1 MIQFENK
8 NAFSNITFESNMPF
22 ALRFMI
28 DQDINGMQWIQIRKG
43 GYILRN
49 EKNKKSTCQFEF
61 DVEDF
66 NDLESIPLN
75 IDSKIAPLRIMS
87 FDIEC

>member
-1 MIQFENK
+1 
-8 NAFSNITFESNMPF
+8 MPF

-28 DQDINGMQWIQIRKG
+28 DQDINGMQWIQIKKKG
-43 GYILRN
+43 YKLRSPGQ
-49 EKNKKSTCQFEF
+49 KKSTCQFEF

-66 NDLESIPLN
+66 RDMESVPLK

-87 FDIEC
+87 FDIECQADKGKFPTPNCDPVI